1 MSKPNKNKKEI
12 KSIPNREIQ
21 IKKYQNIAPSQI
33 FYNPNTIKW
42 FKKKYNEDLIK
53 KSIYSLFPNNCQPIM
68 TEEEWTPQRILREFL
83 SHYLKPEDK
92 YKDIWINPKY
102 FFSKDVY
109 ESILKLKEIF
119 LQFDEDGSR
128 KMEIDE
134 MASMFKTNHINV
146 TEDDL
151 CSLFFKGKKYRKED
165 INKLYLDFFQFMNFA
180 LSKSSDQDFRIFMRK
195 VKEKILKEKELE
207 RIEEEKKRNS
217 MEKQEDE
224 VVDDLFVDE
233 KKEPVFLPMNFNLLL
248 DYFINKGKERKSQKK
263 IRRAIKM
270 MRNILTPGRYPD
282 DDPDFVDEEEEGGD
296 DDKSKDDSEKKEKKE
311 EDEYDR
317 QLREI
322 NTMEIMEEFDKLF
335 KMSYVS
341 PSSSLMEQP
350 KPKIIESKIDN
361 NAPISNK
368 NIRKNVRRK
377 TMAPIKYGK
386 KNNLDDSIEIRGN
399 KASNRK
405 FGRFSNLSLK
415 NEDDFNV
422 NRSSKKINYNKST
435 DRNKDKSKKQNNMKN
450 DKNKKEDDEKND
462 KDNNNPE
469 IKKRAN
475 KRTKT
480 YKFDFDLNKLKNNLI
495 ERNKKQ
501 KEKEKNEKR
510 LKEQK
515 ENKKNMFFSNII
527 RRELEEPNVEE
538 INWYYFNKLHSV
550 SLAKKATEKR
560 VLEYLKEKEKKNFRI
575 KTTSKIKKSKK
586 MILPS
591 INKNKASTN
600 KTKINLKKP
609 QSMNKISSNQF
620 LDLFGFR
627 RRTYKT
633 RFLY

>member
-1 MSKPNKNKKEI
+1 MNKAFKNKNEA
-12 KSIPNREIQ
+12 KSVQDRENQ

-83 SHYLKPEDK
+83 THYLKPEDK

-102 FFSKDVY
+102 FFSKEVY

-134 MASMFKTNHINV
+134 MALMFKTNHINV

-207 RIEEEKKRNS
+207 RIEEEKRKNS
-217 MEKQEDE
+217 MEKQEEE

-282 DDPDFVDEEEEGGD
+282 DDPDFQDEEEEGGD
-296 DDKSKDDSEKKEKKE
+296 DDKSKDENEKKEKKE

-341 PSSSLMEQP
+341 PASSLMEQP
-350 KPKIIESKIDN
+350 KPKAVVESKIDN
-361 NAPISNK
+361 TPNK
-368 NIRKNVRRK
+368 SFQKTFFRRK
-377 TMAPIKYGK
+377 TMMPFKTNK
-386 KNNLDDSIEIRGN
+386 KNNLEDISKGKRSTRNVDNDEFNKNTKRKLSSKSINKNKDSKETKENEDKKNSKSEIKIRG
-399 KASNRK
+399 
-405 FGRFSNLSLK
+405 
-415 NEDDFNV
+415 D
-422 NRSSKKINYNKST
+422 
-435 DRNKDKSKKQNNMKN
+435 
-450 DKNKKEDDEKND
+450 
-462 KDNNNPE
+462 
-469 IKKRAN
+469 

-480 YKFDFDLNKLKNNLI
+480 FKLDCDLNKLKNNLI
-495 ERNKKQ
+495 ERSKKL
-501 KEKEKNEKR
+501 KEKEENERK

-515 ENKKNMFFSNII
+515 ENKKNMFFTNMIKK
-527 RRELEEPNVEE
+527 ELEEPNVED
-538 INWYYFNKLHSV
+538 INWYYFNKYHSV

-560 VLEYLKEKEKKNFRI
+560 IGEYLKQKEMDKLRI
-575 KTTSKIKKSKK
+575 KTSPKTKKKK
-586 MILPS
+586 VILPD
-591 INKNKASTN
+591 INKNKVQGRKS
-600 KTKINLKKP
+600 ILKKP
-609 QSMNKISSNQF
+609 QSMNKISKKY
-620 LDLFGFR
+620 LDSFGFTR
-627 RRTYKT
+627 RAYKT

>member
-1 MSKPNKNKKEI
+1 MSSSIKKKEGL
-12 KSIPNREIQ
+12 KSIPNREAQ
-21 IKKYQNIAPSQI
+21 VKKYQNIAPSQI

-83 SHYLKPEDK
+83 THYLKPEDK

-134 MASMFKTNHINV
+134 MAVMFKTNHINV

-151 CSLFFKGKKYRKED
+151 CGLFFKGKKYRKED

-195 VKEKILKEKELE
+195 VKEKILKEKEQE
-207 RIEEEKKRNS
+207 RIEEEKKKNS
-217 MEKQEDE
+217 MEKQEEE

-270 MRNILTPGRYPD
+270 MRNILTPGRYPE
-282 DDPDFVDEEEEGGD
+282 DDPDFMDEEEEGGD
-296 DDKSKDDSEKKEKKE
+296 DNKDEDENEKKEKKE

-341 PSSSLMEQP
+341 PASSLMEQP
-350 KPKIIESKIDN
+350 KQKEAQPKIDD
-361 NAPISNK
+361 SNK
-368 NIRKNVRRK
+368 DYNKNKEIIKNKELNKNKDFKKTFMKKK
-377 TMAPIKYGK
+377 TMVIPFKFGK
-386 KNNLDDSIEIRGN
+386 KNFLDDAEVNSKEKRKLSSKKVPKGN
-399 KASNRK
+399 
-405 FGRFSNLSLK
+405 GLSLN
-415 NEDDFNV
+415 NEDDNLNSKISN
-422 NRSSKKINYNKST
+422 NRSKLKNY
-435 DRNKDKSKKQNNMKN
+435 DENNS
-450 DKNKKEDDEKND
+450 EFT
-462 KDNNNPE
+462 
-469 IKKRAN
+469 RRGN

-480 YKFDFDLNKLKNNLI
+480 TKIEFDLNKLKNNLI
-495 ERNKKQ
+495 EKSKQ
-501 KEKEKNEKR
+501 KEKEENDKKLMEEK
-510 LKEQK
+510 KK
-515 ENKKNMFFSNII
+515 NKKCMFFTNII
-527 RRELEEPNVEE
+527 KNELEEPNIDE
-538 INWYYFNKLHSV
+538 INWYYFNKYHSV
-550 SLAKKATEKR
+550 SLAKKATEKK
-560 VLEYLKEKEKKNFRI
+560 VMEFLKEKNKIRLKTSSKTNKN
-575 KTTSKIKKSKK
+575 KNKI
-586 MILPS
+586 ILPD
-591 INKNKASTN
+591 INKNKN
-600 KTKINLKKP
+600 KAKENKKELKKP
-609 QSMNKISSNQF
+609 LSLNKLGPKQL
-620 LDLFGFR
+620 LDSFGFR
-627 RRTYKT
+627 RRAYKT

>member
-1 MSKPNKNKKEI
+1 MSSSIKKKEGL
-12 KSIPNREIQ
+12 KSIPNRETQ
-21 IKKYQNIAPSQI
+21 VKKYQNIAPSQI

-83 SHYLKPEDK
+83 THYLKPEDK

-134 MASMFKTNHINV
+134 MAVMFKTNHINV

-151 CSLFFKGKKYRKED
+151 CGLFFKGKKYRKED

-207 RIEEEKKRNS
+207 RIEEEKKKNS
-217 MEKQEDE
+217 MEKQEEE

-282 DDPDFVDEEEEGGD
+282 DDPDFMDEEEEGGD
-296 DDKSKDDSEKKEKKE
+296 DNKEEDENEKKEKKE

-341 PSSSLMEQP
+341 PASSLMEQP
-350 KPKIIESKIDN
+350 KQKEAQPKIDSS
-361 NAPISNK
+361 NADFTKNKEFNK
-368 NIRKNVRRK
+368 NKEIKKTFMKKK
-377 TMAPIKYGK
+377 TMVTPFKFGK
-386 KNNLDDSIEIRGN
+386 KNFLDDPEIHSKG
-399 KASNRK
+399 NRK
-405 FGRFSNLSLK
+405 LSSKKVPKGDGLSLN
-415 NEDDFNV
+415 NEDDIYNSKILS
-422 NRSSKKINYNKST
+422 NRSKLRNNDENNSKF
-435 DRNKDKSKKQNNMKN
+435 
-450 DKNKKEDDEKND
+450 
-462 KDNNNPE
+462 
-469 IKKRAN
+469 KRGG

-480 YKFDFDLNKLKNNLI
+480 TKIVFDLNKLKNNLI
-495 ERNKKQ
+495 EKSKQNEKDENEKKLSEEKKKNKKC
-501 KEKEKNEKR
+501 
-510 LKEQK
+510 
-515 ENKKNMFFSNII
+515 MFFTNII
-527 RRELEEPNVEE
+527 KNELEEPNIDE
-538 INWYYFNKLHSV
+538 INWYYFNKYHSV
-550 SLAKKATEKR
+550 SLAKKATEKK
-560 VLEYLKEKEKKNFRI
+560 VMEYLKEKNKIRLKTSSKTNKNKK
-575 KTTSKIKKSKK
+575 KI
-586 MILPS
+586 ILPD
-591 INKNKASTN
+591 INKNKN
-600 KTKINLKKP
+600 KPKDKKKELKKP
-609 QSMNKISSNQF
+609 QSLNKIGPKQL
-620 LDLFGFR
+620 LDSFGFR
-627 RRTYKT
+627 RRAYKT

>member
-1 MSKPNKNKKEI
+1 MSSSIKKKEGL
-12 KSIPNREIQ
+12 KSIPNRETQ
-21 IKKYQNIAPSQI
+21 VKKYQNIAPSQI

-83 SHYLKPEDK
+83 THYLKPEDK

-134 MASMFKTNHINV
+134 MAVMFKTNHINV

-151 CSLFFKGKKYRKED
+151 CGLFFKGKKYRKED

-207 RIEEEKKRNS
+207 RIEEEKKKNS
-217 MEKQEDE
+217 MEKQEEE

-270 MRNILTPGRYPD
+270 MRNILTPGRYPE
-282 DDPDFVDEEEEGGD
+282 DDPDFMDEEEEGGD
-296 DDKSKDDSEKKEKKE
+296 DNKDEDENEKKEKKE

-341 PSSSLMEQP
+341 PASSLMEQP
-350 KPKIIESKIDN
+350 KQKEAQPKIDD
-361 NAPISNK
+361 SNK
-368 NIRKNVRRK
+368 DYNKNKEIIKNKELNKKKDFKKTFMKKK
-377 TMAPIKYGK
+377 TMVIPFKFGK
-386 KNNLDDSIEIRGN
+386 KNFLDDAEVNSKG
-399 KASNRK
+399 KRK
-405 FGRFSNLSLK
+405 LSSKKVPKENGLSLN
-415 NEDDFNV
+415 NEDDNLNSKISN
-422 NRSSKKINYNKST
+422 NRSKLKNY
-435 DRNKDKSKKQNNMKN
+435 DENNS
-450 DKNKKEDDEKND
+450 EFT
-462 KDNNNPE
+462 
-469 IKKRAN
+469 RRGN

-480 YKFDFDLNKLKNNLI
+480 TKIEFDLNKLKNNLI
-495 ERNKKQ
+495 EKSKQ
-501 KEKEKNEKR
+501 KEKEENDKKLMEEK
-510 LKEQK
+510 KK
-515 ENKKNMFFSNII
+515 NKKCMFFTNII
-527 RRELEEPNVEE
+527 KNELEEPNIDE
-538 INWYYFNKLHSV
+538 INWYYFNKYHSV
-550 SLAKKATEKR
+550 SLAKKATEKK
-560 VLEYLKEKEKKNFRI
+560 VMEFLKEKNKIRLKTSSKTNKN
-575 KTTSKIKKSKK
+575 KNKI
-586 MILPS
+586 ILPD
-591 INKNKASTN
+591 INKNKN
-600 KTKINLKKP
+600 KAKENKKELKKP
-609 QSMNKISSNQF
+609 LSLNKLGPKQL
-620 LDLFGFR
+620 LDSFGFR
-627 RRTYKT
+627 RRAYKT

>member
-1 MSKPNKNKKEI
+1 MSKPFKFKKDL
-12 KSIPNREIQ
+12 KKIPNREEQ

-83 SHYLKPEDK
+83 THYLKPEDK

-134 MASMFKTNHINV
+134 MAMMFKTNHINV

-151 CSLFFKGKKYRKED
+151 CGLFFKGKKYRKED

-207 RIEEEKKRNS
+207 RIEEEKRKNS
-217 MEKQEDE
+217 MEKQDE
-224 VVDDLFVDE
+224 EAVDDLFVDE

-296 DDKSKDDSEKKEKKE
+296 DDKSKDESEKKDKKE

-341 PSSSLMEQP
+341 PTSSLMEQP
-350 KPKIIESKIDN
+350 KPKVIESKI
-361 NAPISNK
+361 NASSPKK
-368 NIRKNVRRK
+368 NFQKTLFRRK
-377 TMAPIKYGK
+377 TMLPYSTEKKGNLDNSEGENKGFIASK
-386 KNNLDDSIEIRGN
+386 KNFEKS
-399 KASNRK
+399 S
-405 FGRFSNLSLK
+405 K
-415 NEDDFNV
+415 NENEDEINAE
-422 NRSSKKINYNKST
+422 RSTKNLKKIKIE
-435 DRNKDKSKKQNNMKN
+435 KN
-450 DKNKKEDDEKND
+450 RDKNKKEKKDKKEKEIEKDIEKEKEKDESN
-462 KDNNNPE
+462 
-469 IKKRAN
+469 IKKRAD

-480 YKFDFDLNKLKNNLI
+480 YKFDFDINKLKNNLI

-501 KEKEKNEKR
+501 KEKEENEKR
-510 LKEQK
+510 LKEQRD
-515 ENKKNMFFSNII
+515 NKNNMFFSNMIKKQ
-527 RRELEEPNVEE
+527 LEEPNVEE

-550 SLAKKATEKR
+550 SLAKKATEQR
-560 VLEYLKEKEKKNFRI
+560 VFEYFKEKENKKIRL
-575 KTTSKIKKSKK
+575 KTSPKTKNKQ
-586 MILPS
+586 MILPK
-591 INKNKASTN
+591 INKNKITSN
-600 KTKINLKKP
+600 KTNLKKP
-609 QSMNKISSNQF
+609 KSMNKINNNNNNNKQF
-620 LDLFGFR
+620 LDSFGFL
-627 RRTYKT
+627 RRTHKT

>member
-1 MSKPNKNKKEI
+1 MSIPYKHKKEAI
-12 KSIPNREIQ
+12 NIPTRENQ

-68 TEEEWTPQRILREFL
+68 TDEEWTPQRILREFL
-83 SHYLKPEDK
+83 THYLKPEDK

-134 MASMFKTNHINV
+134 MALMFKTNHINV

-207 RIEEEKKRNS
+207 RIEEEKRKNS
-217 MEKQEDE
+217 LEKQEEE

-282 DDPDFVDEEEEGGD
+282 DDPDFVDEEEEGGGGD
-296 DDKSKDDSEKKEKKE
+296 DDKSKNESDKKEKKE

-350 KPKIIESKIDN
+350 KPKVIESKIDTKQKNFQKTFFRRKTMVPFKTEKKN
-361 NAPISNK
+361 NLDNSELGKKSSKKFDLFKNISSKKDDDNNISNK
-368 NIRKNVRRK
+368 NINRRQSV
-377 TMAPIKYGK
+377 IK
-386 KNNLDDSIEIRGN
+386 
-399 KASNRK
+399 SNEK
-405 FGRFSNLSLK
+405 FIK
-415 NEDDFNV
+415 E
-422 NRSSKKINYNKST
+422 KS
-435 DRNKDKSKKQNNMKN
+435 DK
-450 DKNKKEDDEKND
+450 
-462 KDNNNPE
+462 KDNIESPE
-469 IKKRAN
+469 IKKRSE

-480 YKFDFDLNKLKNNLI
+480 YKFNFDINQLKFNLI
-495 ERNKKQ
+495 ERKKKQ
-501 KEKEKNEKR
+501 KEKEEMERKLQEEK
-510 LKEQK
+510 K
-515 ENKKNMFFSNII
+515 NKKNMFFSNMIKK
-527 RRELEEPNVEE
+527 ELEEPNVED
-538 INWYYFNKLHSV
+538 INWYYFNKYHSV
-550 SLAKKATEKR
+550 SLAKKATER
-560 VLEYLKEKEKKNFRI
+560 RIMEYLKEKETGNSRTKTAPKLNKN
-575 KTTSKIKKSKK
+575 KK
-586 MILPS
+586 MILPN
-591 INKNKASTN
+591 INKDKNAINQK
-600 KTKINLKKP
+600 NLKKP
-609 QSMNKISSNQF
+609 LSMNKIRTNQF
-620 LDLFGFR
+620 LDIFGFR
-627 RRTYKT
+627 RRAQKT

>member
-1 MSKPNKNKKEI
+1 MSIPYKHKKEAI
-12 KSIPNREIQ
+12 NIPTRENQ

-68 TEEEWTPQRILREFL
+68 TDEEWTPQRILREFL
-83 SHYLKPEDK
+83 THYLKPEDK

-134 MASMFKTNHINV
+134 MALMFKTNHINV

-207 RIEEEKKRNS
+207 RIEEEKRKNS
-217 MEKQEDE
+217 LEKQEEE

-282 DDPDFVDEEEEGGD
+282 DDPDFVDEEEEGGGGD
-296 DDKSKDDSEKKEKKE
+296 DDKSKNESDKKEKKE

-350 KPKIIESKIDN
+350 KPKVIESKIDTKQKNFQKTFFRRKTMVPFKTEKKN
-361 NAPISNK
+361 NLDNSELGKKSSKKFDLFKNISSKKDDDNNISNK
-368 NIRKNVRRK
+368 NINRRQSV
-377 TMAPIKYGK
+377 IK
-386 KNNLDDSIEIRGN
+386 
-399 KASNRK
+399 SNEK
-405 FGRFSNLSLK
+405 FIK
-415 NEDDFNV
+415 E
-422 NRSSKKINYNKST
+422 KS
-435 DRNKDKSKKQNNMKN
+435 DK
-450 DKNKKEDDEKND
+450 
-462 KDNNNPE
+462 KDNIESPE
-469 IKKRAN
+469 IKKRSE

-480 YKFDFDLNKLKNNLI
+480 YKFNFDINQLKFNLI
-495 ERNKKQ
+495 ERKKKQ
-501 KEKEKNEKR
+501 KEKEEMERKLQEEK
-510 LKEQK
+510 K
-515 ENKKNMFFSNII
+515 NKKNMFFSNMIKK
-527 RRELEEPNVEE
+527 ELEEPNVED
-538 INWYYFNKLHSV
+538 INWYYFNKYHSV
-550 SLAKKATEKR
+550 SLAKKATER
-560 VLEYLKEKEKKNFRI
+560 RIMEYLKEKEMGNSRTKTAPKLNKN
-575 KTTSKIKKSKK
+575 KK
-586 MILPS
+586 MILPN
-591 INKNKASTN
+591 INKDKNAINQK
-600 KTKINLKKP
+600 NLKKP
-609 QSMNKISSNQF
+609 LSMNKIRTNQF
-620 LDLFGFR
+620 LDTFGFR
-627 RRTYKT
+627 RRAQKT

>member
-1 MSKPNKNKKEI
+1 MSIPYKHKKEAI
-12 KSIPNREIQ
+12 NIPTRENQ

-68 TEEEWTPQRILREFL
+68 TDEEWTPQRILREFL
-83 SHYLKPEDK
+83 THYLKPEDK

-134 MASMFKTNHINV
+134 MALMFKTNHINV

-207 RIEEEKKRNS
+207 RIEEEKRKNS
-217 MEKQEDE
+217 LEKQEEE

-282 DDPDFVDEEEEGGD
+282 DDPDFVDEEEEGGGGD
-296 DDKSKDDSEKKEKKE
+296 DDKSKNESDKKEKKE

-350 KPKIIESKIDN
+350 KPKVIESKIDTKQKTLFRRKTMVPFKTEKKSNLDNSELGKKSSKKFDLFKNISSKKDDDN
-361 NAPISNK
+361 NISNK
-368 NIRKNVRRK
+368 NINRRQSV
-377 TMAPIKYGK
+377 IK
-386 KNNLDDSIEIRGN
+386 
-399 KASNRK
+399 SNEK
-405 FGRFSNLSLK
+405 FIKEK
-415 NEDDFNV
+415 NE
-422 NRSSKKINYNKST
+422 K
-435 DRNKDKSKKQNNMKN
+435 
-450 DKNKKEDDEKND
+450 
-462 KDNNNPE
+462 KDNIESPE
-469 IKKRAN
+469 IKKRSE

-480 YKFDFDLNKLKNNLI
+480 YKFNFDINQLKFNLI
-495 ERNKKQ
+495 ERKKKQ
-501 KEKEKNEKR
+501 KEKEEMERKLQEEK
-510 LKEQK
+510 K
-515 ENKKNMFFSNII
+515 NKKNMFFSNMIKK
-527 RRELEEPNVEE
+527 ELEEPNVED
-538 INWYYFNKLHSV
+538 INWYYFNKYHSV
-550 SLAKKATEKR
+550 SLAKKATER
-560 VLEYLKEKEKKNFRI
+560 RIMEYLKEKETGNSRT
-575 KTTSKIKKSKK
+575 KTAPK
-586 MILPS
+586 L
-591 INKNKASTN
+591 NKNKQMVLPNIN
-600 KTKINLKKP
+600 KDKNALNQKNIKKP
-609 QSMNKISSNQF
+609 LSMNKIRTNQF
-620 LDLFGFR
+620 LDTFGFR
-627 RRTYKT
+627 RRSHKT

>member
-1 MSKPNKNKKEI
+1 MSSSIKKKEGL
-12 KSIPNREIQ
+12 KSIPNRETQ
-21 IKKYQNIAPSQI
+21 VKKYQNIAPSQI

-83 SHYLKPEDK
+83 THYLKPEDK

-134 MASMFKTNHINV
+134 MAVMFKTNHINV

-151 CSLFFKGKKYRKED
+151 CGLFFKGKKYRKED

-207 RIEEEKKRNS
+207 RIEEEKKKNS
-217 MEKQEDE
+217 MEKQEEE

-282 DDPDFVDEEEEGGD
+282 DDPDFMDEEEEGGD
-296 DDKSKDDSEKKEKKE
+296 DNKEEDENEKKEKKE

-341 PSSSLMEQP
+341 PASSLMEQP
-350 KPKIIESKIDN
+350 KQKEAQPKIDSS
-361 NAPISNK
+361 NADFTKNKEFNK
-368 NIRKNVRRK
+368 NKEFKKTFMKKK
-377 TMAPIKYGK
+377 TMVTPFKFGK
-386 KNNLDDSIEIRGN
+386 KNFLDDPEIHSKG
-399 KASNRK
+399 NRK
-405 FGRFSNLSLK
+405 LSSKKVPKGDGLSLN
-415 NEDDFNV
+415 NEDDIYNSKILS
-422 NRSSKKINYNKST
+422 NRSKLRNNDENNSKF
-435 DRNKDKSKKQNNMKN
+435 
-450 DKNKKEDDEKND
+450 
-462 KDNNNPE
+462 
-469 IKKRAN
+469 KRGG

-480 YKFDFDLNKLKNNLI
+480 TKIVFDLNKLKNNLI
-495 ERNKKQ
+495 EKSKQNEKDENEKKLSEEKKKNKKC
-501 KEKEKNEKR
+501 
-510 LKEQK
+510 
-515 ENKKNMFFSNII
+515 MFFTNII
-527 RRELEEPNVEE
+527 KNELEEPNIDE
-538 INWYYFNKLHSV
+538 INWYYFNKYHSV
-550 SLAKKATEKR
+550 SLAKKATEKK
-560 VLEYLKEKEKKNFRI
+560 VMEYLKEKNKIRLKTSSKTNKNKK
-575 KTTSKIKKSKK
+575 KI
-586 MILPS
+586 ILPD
-591 INKNKASTN
+591 INKNKN
-600 KTKINLKKP
+600 KPKDNKKELKKP
-609 QSMNKISSNQF
+609 QSLNKIGPKQL
-620 LDLFGFR
+620 LDSFGFR
-627 RRTYKT
+627 RREYKT